1 MSLQLMKGLR
11 VVESS
16 AFIAAPLAGMTLAQA
31 GAEVIRIDLPG
42 GGIDYARLP
51 VVPGGRSLYWT
62 GLNKGKKSLAVDIR
76 RPEGRE
82 LVQALATGPGDDSG
96 VLLTNLGNK
105 WLSHETLSSRRAD
118 IITCTI
124 EGNSDGSTAVDYTV
138 NCAVGFPAMTGNGS
152 APVNHV
158 LPAWDI
164 ACAYQAA
171 FAVSAAI
178 AHRRQSG
185 CGTELR
191 IALSDIAF
199 SMLSHLGLVAEA
211 ELLDQ
216 SRAPI
221 GNFLYGA
228 FGRDFV
234 TGDGRRIF
242 VAGIS
247 QNQWMNLVAAS
258 GLDSVLHELEVSLG
272 YNFNKEGD
280 RFAAR
285 EEIAPHFEAWF
296 RAQTYASATAILGAQ
311 GVCWGPYQSVP
322 EALTQDAR
330 LSERN
335 PIFSRVDTPG
345 IGSHLSANAAIRT
358 NKEVPAPTTPAPLL
372 GQHTDQ
378 ILMDIIGL
386 DSATVGRLHDA
397 GIVAGP
403 EKDPLYPANP
413 SEAP

>member
-16 AFIAAPLAGMTLAQA
+16 AFVAAPLAGMTLAQA

-51 VVPGGRSLYWT
+51 VMPGGRSLYWT

-82 LVQALATGPGDDSG
+82 LVQALATSPGDDAG

-105 WLSHETLSSRRAD
+105 WLSHESLSSRRAD
-118 IITCTI
+118 VITCTI
-124 EGNSDGSTAVDYTV
+124 EGNADGSTAVDYTV
-138 NCAVGFPAMTGNGS
+138 NCAVGFPTMTGDGS

-178 AHRRQSG
+178 ASRRQTG
-185 CGTELR
+185 AGAALR
-191 IALSDIAF
+191 IALSDVAF
-199 SMLSHLGLVAEA
+199 TMLSHLGFVAEA
-211 ELLDQ
+211 ELLHE

-221 GNFLYGA
+221 GNYLYGA

-234 TGDGRRIF
+234 TSDGRRLF

-247 QNQWMNLVAAS
+247 QNQWKNLIAAS
-258 GLDSVLHELEVSLG
+258 ALEAPLRELELSLG
-272 YNFNKEGD
+272 RNFKQEGD

-285 EEIAPHFEAWF
+285 EEIATLFAAWF
-296 RAQTYASATAILGAQ
+296 RGQSYEAATAVLDAHS
-311 GVCWGPYQSVP
+311 VCWGPYQTVP
-322 EALTQDAR
+322 EALTHDPR

-335 PIFSRVDTPG
+335 PVFSRVNTPG
-345 IGSHLSANAAIRT
+345 IGTHLSASSSIRMS
-358 NKEVPAPTTPAPLL
+358 NVEPTPTAPAPLL
-372 GQHTDQ
+372 GQHTDHV
-378 ILMDIIGL
+378 LMDILGL
-386 DSATVGRLHDA
+386 DAGAVGRLHDA

-403 EKDPLYPANP
+403 DKDPLYPANG
-413 SEAP
+413 AR